1 MELKNINISASNSNC
16 EDTINFINS
25 KGSIDTVLIRNSF
38 SDALDVDFSELKI
51 NEIQISNALNDCAD
65 FSYGKYELIN
75 LKFKNC
81 GDKAVSIGETSNVK
95 IKEVNIENA
104 KFGIATKDSSILNL
118 NNASLNKIDTCLAA
132 YNKKQE
138 FSGGFVQVKK
148 IECKNF
154 LKKFDKDNFSEIILE
169 ESNKT

>member
-65 FSYGKYELIN
+65 FSYGK
-75 LKFKNC
+75 
-81 GDKAVSIGETSNVK
+81 
-95 IKEVNIENA
+95 
-104 KFGIATKDSSILNL
+104 
-118 NNASLNKIDTCLAA
+118 
-132 YNKKQE
+132 
-138 FSGGFVQVKK
+138 
-148 IECKNF
+148 
-154 LKKFDKDNFSEIILE
+154 
-169 ESNKT
+169 

>member
-1 MELKNINISASNSNC
+1 MS
-16 EDTINFINS
+16 
-25 KGSIDTVLIRNSF
+25 
-38 SDALDVDFSELKI
+38 
-51 NEIQISNALNDCAD
+51 
-65 FSYGKYELIN
+65 
-75 LKFKNC
+75 
-81 GDKAVSIGETSNVK
+81 ETSNVK

-154 LKKFDKDNFSEIILE
+154 
-169 ESNKT
+169 